1 MPQACF
7 TVYERWVETFVWLF
21 VPFYSELKSLF
32 ILFFL
37 LTRAKVRISVR
48 YVALVFVL
56 HESCSREQNLSSC
69 MSYDLS
75 SSPIPVSLIQYSMLC
90 SPLAISSSLSHRS
103 PSITSLASIADGL
116 RLWIL
121 PRLILRPG
129 TVMLPQLA
137 IVLPPIAHSL
147 RRATGMHAHLLLA
160 MCPQARSGRR
170 AQLLRGQMR
179 PPLHIRFGILLPLH
193 MSMMSR

>member
-56 HESCSREQNLSSC
+56 HESCS
-69 MSYDLS
+69 
-75 SSPIPVSLIQYSMLC
+75 
-90 SPLAISSSLSHRS
+90 
-103 PSITSLASIADGL
+103 
-116 RLWIL
+116 
-121 PRLILRPG
+121 
-129 TVMLPQLA
+129 
-137 IVLPPIAHSL
+137 
-147 RRATGMHAHLLLA
+147 
-160 MCPQARSGRR
+160 
-170 AQLLRGQMR
+170 
-179 PPLHIRFGILLPLH
+179 
-193 MSMMSR
+193 